1 MLSRSAENLYW
12 MARYMERAGAT
23 ARLIEM
29 GQRMAMLPRSYSQ
42 EEWRSVAMAAGAAE
56 LFEDEAV
63 IDEPA
68 VIRILLLDKDNPSSI
83 RSCLERARANGR
95 AVRTA
100 LTRDLW
106 EALNEGWRT
115 LEGTD
120 LATAQRDLP
129 ALLDWVKQRNALFRG
144 AATSSMLRSDRYD
157 FLMVGAHVE
166 RADMTLRLLDVK
178 YYVLLPETDV
188 VGGGRDHHQ
197 WTSVL
202 HATSA
207 MRAYHHVYLG
217 DYAPW
222 KIADFMILNRAFP
235 RSVAFCYEQIGTHLG
250 RLARAYGGRHACHA
264 TTSRVMS
271 ELDDIEMGDVF
282 QSGLHEFI
290 QELLATTRRLDR
302 EIYAA
307 YHF

>member
-1 MLSRSAENLYW
+1 
-12 MARYMERAGAT
+12 MARYIERAGAT

-42 EEWRSVAMAAGAAE
+42 EEWRSVAMAAGAAD
-56 LFEDEAV
+56 LFKSVPV
-63 IDEPA
+63 IDEA
-68 VIRILLLDKDNPSSI
+68 AIIRILMLDKDNPSSI
-83 RSCLERARANGR
+83 RSCLERARASGR

-115 LEGTD
+115 LEGID
-120 LATAQRDLP
+120 AATAQRDLP
-129 ALLDWVKQRNALFRG
+129 ALLDWVKQRAALFRG
-144 AATSSMLRSDRYD
+144 AANSSMLRTDRFD
-157 FLMVGAHVE
+157 FVMIGAHVE
-166 RADMTLRLLDVK
+166 RADMMLRLLDVK

-217 DYAPW
+217 DYSPS
-222 KIADFMILNRAFP
+222 KIADFLILNAAFP
-235 RSVAFCYEQIGTHLG
+235 RSVAFCYEQIGAHLN
-250 RLARAYGGRHACHA
+250 RLARAYDKRHQCH
-264 TTSRVMS
+264 TTAARMIS
-271 ELDDIEMGDVF
+271 ELDDLEMGDIV

-290 QELLATTRRLDR
+290 QGLQATTGRLHA
-302 EIYAA
+302 EIYRA

>member
-1 MLSRSAENLYW
+1 MLSRAAENLYW
-12 MARYMERAGAT
+12 MARYIERAGAT

-29 GQRMAMLPRSYSQ
+29 GQRMAMLPRSYSR
-42 EEWRSVAMAAGAAE
+42 EEWRSVAMAAGAID
-56 LFEDEAV
+56 LFEDEPV
-63 IDEPA
+63 IDETA
-68 VIRILLLDKDNPSSI
+68 IIRLLMLDRDNPSSI
-83 RSCLERARANGR
+83 RSCLERARACGR

-120 LATAQRDLP
+120 LVTAQRDLP

-157 FLMVGAHVE
+157 FVMVGAHVE

-207 MRAYHHVYLG
+207 MRAYHHVYMG

-222 KIADFMILNRAFP
+222 KIADFLILNPAFP
-235 RSVAFCYEQIGTHLG
+235 RSVAFCYEQLNTHLG
-250 RLARAYGGRHACHA
+250 RLARAYGKRHECHA
-264 TTSRVMS
+264 TTARMIA
-271 ELDDIEMGDVF
+271 ELDDLEMGDVF
-282 QSGLHEFI
+282 QTGLHEFI
-290 QELLATTRRLDR
+290 QELLATTRRLHG
-302 EIYAA
+302 EIYSA